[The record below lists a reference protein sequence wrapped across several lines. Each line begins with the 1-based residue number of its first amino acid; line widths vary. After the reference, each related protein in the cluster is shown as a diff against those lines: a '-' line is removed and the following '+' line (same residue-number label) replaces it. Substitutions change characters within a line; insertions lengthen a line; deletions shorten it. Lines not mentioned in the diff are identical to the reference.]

1 MTIIDRHIIREISR
15 YFGWILTT
23 VTAIYIIADF
33 FERIDDLVASQMPF
47 AKAALLFLSRIP
59 FEHLIP
65 VSILLAV
72 LVVFGLMGRHNELT
86 ALKTSGVS
94 IYRCLRAPL
103 TAGVG
108 ACIFMVVCAEMML
121 PILRSTANRYQLETG
136 KQVQINTRRQD
147 VWLRGERFIAHIR
160 QFDVDK
166 SMAFGVSINFF
177 DAKFRL
183 VRRIEA
189 RRVQFHARQWSCYDT
204 VEQRLNPADEMA
216 RLVHHAHMDTPAYFE
231 LVDLK
236 HGVKPAD
243 EMGVVELAAY
253 IRTVAGE
260 GYDTTALRVDWQ
272 AKIAFP
278 LVCIL
283 LAVMAAAI
291 AGRPRRSQG
300 LASVVLAGLGL
311 SFFFWVVRSFSL
323 ALGYAAV
330 LPPFLA
336 AWIPILIYAG
346 TTAVFLLRAE

>member
-23 VTAIYIIADF
+23 VTSIYIIAEF
-33 FERIDDLVASQMPF
+33 FDRIDNLVESQMPF
-47 AKAALLFLSRIP
+47 TKAVLLFFSRIP

-65 VSILLAV
+65 MSILLAV

-86 ALKTSGVS
+86 ALRTSGVS

-103 TAGVG
+103 AAGIG
-108 ACIFMVVCAEMML
+108 ACIFMVICAEMML

-136 KQVQINTRRQD
+136 KQIQINTRRQD

-160 QFDVDK
+160 HFDMK
-166 SMAFGVSINFF
+166 RSTAFDVSINFF
-177 DAKFRL
+177 DAQFRL
-183 VRRIEA
+183 VRRLEA
-189 RRVQFHARQWSCYDT
+189 RRVRFHEAQWSCEDT
-204 VEQRLNPADEMA
+204 VEQLLNPTDENA
-216 RLVHHAHMDTPAYFE
+216 AVVRHAQMDTPAYFALE
-231 LVDLK
+231 DLK
-236 HGVKPAD
+236 HGIQPAD
-243 EMGVVELAAY
+243 GMGLFELAAY
-253 IRTVAGE
+253 IRTVAAE

-291 AGRPRRSQG
+291 AGRPRRGQG
-300 LASVVLAGLGL
+300 LAVVILAGLGL
-311 SFFFWVVRSFSL
+311 AFCFWVVRSFSL

-336 AWIPILIYAG
+336 AWIPIMIYAC
-346 TTAVFLLRAE
+346 TAAFFLLRAD